1 MTALYVD
8 ANAIAK
14 LYLSDETGQE
24 TVFTALDGHAVI
36 ATSAITYAEVTG
48 LLARAFHDGRI
59 EGEQYDELAAA
70 FGQDWNTVKVYDVST
85 PLSQIAARLMK
96 SQRGLRAMDA
106 LHLASALTLRQ
117 STALRFLTFDTRL
130 EQTARN
136 LMPDAFA

>member
-8 ANAIAK
+8 ANAIAR
-14 LYLSDETGQE
+14 LYLSDEIGQDA
-24 TVFTALDGHAVI
+24 VFTALDEHDVI

-59 EGEQYDELAAA
+59 EGEQYDEMAAA
-70 FGQDWNTVKVYDVST
+70 FTQDWSTVKVQGVST
-85 PLSQIAARLMK
+85 PLSQVAAQLMK
-96 SQRGLRAMDA
+96 AQRGLRAMDA

-130 EQTARN
+130 EQAARN